1 MQNEVKLLME
11 INPIVPE
18 KNEKYLDYIQRIR
31 QMREDRRYKFVYME
45 RHHIVLRSKGG
56 NNEKENLIWLLGQEH
71 YYAHKILHYENRSD
85 KDYAY
90 AWWSMSNRIHKT
102 KKRIVVSSY
111 EYAQARM
118 AICAVQSKPVICL
131 ETREEFLNAA
141 YAAQSVGCTDSTIYA
156 VCGDTM
162 PNLTAKRFHFL
173 FKEDYTEEKREL
185 LLNQKSGIDTI
196 RQEIV
201 CVETGEIFKSIV
213 EAAKFANRNE
223 ANIRAVLYERI
234 ETSGKDEN
242 GNRYHWKYLDESK
255 NINLRKARRPNKVK
269 CLETGEIFSCVSEV
283 CKKLDIKYN
292 SLSGHLQR
300 HSKSCISRKNGEIKR
315 FTFQYIKGDD

>member
-18 KNEKYLDYIQRIR
+18 KNEKYLDYVQRIR
-31 QMREDRRYKFVYME
+31 QTREDRKYEFVYME

-56 NNEKENLIWLLGQEH
+56 SNKKENLIWLLAQEH
-71 YYAHKILHYENRSD
+71 YYAHKILYQEN
-85 KDYAY
+85 KDTITAC
-90 AWWSMSNRIHKT
+90 AWWSMSNRIKKT
-102 KKRIVVSSY
+102 KKRVLITAE
-111 EYAQARM
+111 EYANARK
-118 AICAVQSKPVICL
+118 AVEVSLSKPVICL
-131 ETREEFLNAA
+131 ETGEEFLNAKQ
-141 YAAQSVGCTDSTIYA
+141 AALHIGSKESVIYM
-156 VCGDTM
+156 VCSPNTA
-162 PNLTAKRFHFL
+162 NLTAKGFHFL
-173 FKEDYTEEKREL
+173 FKEDYTEEKKEI
-185 LLNQKSGIDTI
+185 LLNQKFGTATI
-196 RQEIV
+196 SQEVI
-201 CVETGEIFKSIV
+201 CVETGETFKSISA
-213 EAAKFANRNE
+213 AAKFANRNE
-223 ANIRAVLYERI
+223 ANIRAVLYGRI

-315 FTFQYIKGDD
+315 FTFEYIKGDD